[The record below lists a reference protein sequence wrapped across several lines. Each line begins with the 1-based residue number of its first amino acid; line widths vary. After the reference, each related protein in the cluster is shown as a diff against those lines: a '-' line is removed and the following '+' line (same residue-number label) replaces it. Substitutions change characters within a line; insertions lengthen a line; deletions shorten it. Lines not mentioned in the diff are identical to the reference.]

1 MAAES
6 STAAASSRSGGGGA
20 SADSYIGSL
29 ISLTSK
35 SEIRYE
41 GILYN
46 INTEE
51 SSIGLRNVRSFGTEG
66 RKKDGPQVPPSDK
79 IYEYILFRGSDI
91 KSHYPRPT
99 PPPTSLPTAPS
110 GSLADHGSHSAQM
123 GLPGSTFQSGLPLYQ
138 PGGNLNSWGPSP
150 PNANGSGLA
159 MPMYW
164 QGFYGTPNGLP
175 QLPQQSLLR
184 PPPGLSLPPTMQQM
198 QFSGFNS
205 SLPTAGSSLPTANL
219 PEYHSSLVPS
229 STGSSSLTSTSLP
242 ASTLSLNMPPLQP
255 VSLSSETM
263 INPLANKAPLT
274 AISTSSP
281 VPGLPSL
288 AHLPTSVPDNAGV
301 PLAVSKPVSIPGPT
315 ALPQQAISQSGT
327 SVSVASGLVTESPTP
342 LLITPGQLLHSGP
355 ATASA
360 PQPLQTV
367 QKDVEVVQ
375 VSSKPSAEPTVA
387 AVTEAQPQILLLPP
401 NSRAQ
406 KISRPVTKFT
416 EDFDFTAMNEKFK
429 KDEVW
434 GHLGKSNKSQSKDKE
449 ANGSDIGE
457 DDSQDEDVAE
467 LPKIEVKPVYN
478 KDDFFDSLSCNALDN
493 DPNNGRTRYSEQM
506 KLDTE
511 TFGEFSRYRGG
522 RGGRGPGRGGRFRG
536 SYHGRGYGG
545 YNSYAGR
552 GRGRGNPLYI
562 RPRNPNRFLLSASI
576 AEKNSSL
583 EFSWTSWDK
592 VASDDY
598 NGWAIAEESAPR
610 PVKKKGLPKF
620 AVIGIGA
627 SLAAVLGLFA
637 YFSLSSKGYGIR
649 LRSRFNALRGFSVP
663 SFTDKDE
670 NKSEEVSDNVSL
682 KDAQVPEENS
692 SDVLDAFGQTETSF
706 NAMKEQKLER
716 IIVPFA
722 VDSVQQEALLVLK
735 KLKIIEDDARADE
748 LCTRR
753 EYARWLVR
761 ANSQLERSRKHRINS
776 SAALSG
782 SRITAFDDVG
792 VEDPDFE
799 FIQSL
804 AEAGIVRSKLSDM
817 NSGPNVNNVEDKGQ
831 VDFSPERFISRQDL
845 VSWKAKIEYE
855 VMPGIYEKMSRK
867 NIGFLDVKEI
877 SSDALVELF
886 LDILADEKSIVRGVF
901 GYLRSPFLLFF
912 PPQSSL
918 AFPIPFLASI
928 PHAYAKMNDYII
940 DALD

>member
-1 MAAES
+1 MGCWF
-6 STAAASSRSGGGGA
+6 SGSGRRVENKAGVGEEERT
-20 SADSYIGSL
+20 L
-29 ISLTSK
+29 IDVLFNVILLT
-35 SEIRYE
+35 
-41 GILYN
+41 L
-46 INTEE
+46 
-51 SSIGLRNVRSFGTEG
+51 
-66 RKKDGPQVPPSDK
+66 PPSK
-79 IYEYILFRGSDI
+79 
-91 KSHYPRPT
+91 T
-99 PPPTSLPTAPS
+99 P
-110 GSLADHGSHSAQM
+110 
-123 GLPGSTFQSGLPLYQ
+123 F
-138 PGGNLNSWGPSP
+138 
-150 PNANGSGLA
+150 
-159 MPMYW
+159 
-164 QGFYGTPNGLP
+164 
-175 QLPQQSLLR
+175 
-184 PPPGLSLPPTMQQM
+184 
-198 QFSGFNS
+198 
-205 SLPTAGSSLPTANL
+205 
-219 PEYHSSLVPS
+219 
-229 STGSSSLTSTSLP
+229 
-242 ASTLSLNMPPLQP
+242 
-255 VSLSSETM
+255 
-263 INPLANKAPLT
+263 
-274 AISTSSP
+274 
-281 VPGLPSL
+281 
-288 AHLPTSVPDNAGV
+288 
-301 PLAVSKPVSIPGPT
+301 
-315 ALPQQAISQSGT
+315 
-327 SVSVASGLVTESPTP
+327 
-342 LLITPGQLLHSGP
+342 LLH
-355 ATASA
+355 
-360 PQPLQTV
+360 QRF
-367 QKDVEVVQ
+367 
-375 VSSKPSAEPTVA
+375 
-387 AVTEAQPQILLLPP
+387 
-401 NSRAQ
+401 N
-406 KISRPVTKFT
+406 
-416 EDFDFTAMNEKFK
+416 
-429 KDEVW
+429 
-434 GHLGKSNKSQSKDKE
+434 
-449 ANGSDIGE
+449 
-457 DDSQDEDVAE
+457 
-467 LPKIEVKPVYN
+467 
-478 KDDFFDSLSCNALDN
+478 
-493 DPNNGRTRYSEQM
+493 
-506 KLDTE
+506 
-511 TFGEFSRYRGG
+511 FS
-522 RGGRGPGRGGRFRG
+522 F
-536 SYHGRGYGG
+536 S
-545 YNSYAGR
+545 
-552 GRGRGNPLYI
+552 GNPLYI

-735 KLKIIEDDARADE
+735 KLKVYRLLKMMPEQMNSA
-748 LCTRR
+748 RR

-901 GYLRSPFLLFF
+901 GQSKRLQPSKPCTKAQAAVALISGRMKEIIQAEISRLEAENVSRQIELQEVMSELVERGDIKQYWERKIEEERSRGLEVEMDYHSAITALEQEKNFQETALAELVKQKAALDCQEQLLSSLKAEVTDMTEKLSSERAKIVEEQHGIQDIQHDLQVNFERLLDTKSILEAEVEALRILRSWVEDEARKS
-912 PPQSSL
+912 Q
-918 AFPIPFLASI
+918 AR
-928 PHAYAKMNDYII
+928 AKVLEEAGRRWKWDS
-940 DALD
+940 